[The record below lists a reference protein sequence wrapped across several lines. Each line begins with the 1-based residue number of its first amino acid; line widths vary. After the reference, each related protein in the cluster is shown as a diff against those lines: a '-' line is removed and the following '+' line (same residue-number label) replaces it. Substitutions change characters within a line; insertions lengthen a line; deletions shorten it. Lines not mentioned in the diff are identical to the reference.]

1 MVCFQLFSGVA
12 RLLRQPMAAWCC
24 PHQFSRRPILASD
37 SARQLRLLHLNCQ
50 LSPDLISITSPSN
63 FRLSLARVWGSQP
76 SGLPFLV
83 LRVTTA
89 DVSSSPHPPDSKN
102 KEGYSPAAVPQH
114 GGTHQAEEKM
124 VAITSSG
131 KSVTFRWIC
140 SRLSTRAR
148 TTPNEK
154 STRLRCTR
162 SWCQLP
168 GRAPHPAVPA
178 RWTRGNGSVA
188 PGPCGQ
194 RAAAIMPRGR
204 LYDLAAPA
212 LWQLQTWSCNLG
224 IGGQAHRGRSTPQH
238 HT

>member
-1 MVCFQLFSGVA
+1 MVCFQLSSEVA

-24 PHQFSRRPILASD
+24 PHQFSRWPILASG
-37 SARQLRLLHLNCQ
+37 SARHLRLLHLNCQ

-63 FRLSLARVWGSQP
+63 FRLSLASVWGSLP
-76 SGLPFLV
+76 SPSSLFCTEGDL
-83 LRVTTA
+83 TA
-89 DVSSSPHPPDSKN
+89 DVSLHCPLPKN
-102 KEGYSPAAVPQH
+102 KEGHSPAAVPQH

-168 GRAPHPAVPA
+168 GRALKPAVPS
-178 RWTRGNGSVA
+178 RWPRGPGSGSGA

-204 LYDLAAPA
+204 LYRLAAPA
-212 LWQLQTWSCNLG
+212 LG
-224 IGGQAHRGRSTPQH
+224 
-238 HT
+238 